1 MNPDL
6 SKKYGRIVVDFV
18 NIADTDRAVFTFL
31 NHLLHHFSFSTDFFE
46 EVKRRFPS
54 IISIAAALSDD
65 EKKLL
70 DIILKKNEI
79 VDQLNN
85 QLKLINYGIDNYD
98 PRARTI
104 SLMSLEW
111 DRDAGGSAPKAKNTG
126 PDAPSGGG
134 FLQTLKLLGL
144 SIVDGPVVIKVDAIR
159 AEIENLLG
167 PIAAGQISNLIM
179 TAHEIEELIL
189 RIGEDQYE
197 KLQQLADERREI
209 FAFHKKIA
217 AIQTDCGDTLNMVI
231 EDRPFYDIPALVE
244 FLEFYNKLEPHR
256 LIIADNDRLI
266 PVFPIDEHE
275 YFAANG
281 IAGWLE
287 VLQKL
292 LAYCLI
298 EFLKSEKSRKHLK
311 KCAACRRYFIA
322 RQPKKQKYCTTACRT
337 NRSKI
342 LKPTLP

>member
-1 MNPDL
+1 MKPDL
-6 SKKYGRIVVDFV
+6 SKKYGLILVDFV
-18 NIADTDRAVFTFL
+18 NIADTDGAVLSFL
-31 NHLLHHFSFSTDFFE
+31 NHLLHHFSFSTNFFE

-70 DIILKKNEI
+70 NIILKKNEI
-79 VDQLNN
+79 VDQLNK
-85 QLKLINYGIDNYD
+85 QFKLINYGIENYD

-111 DRDAGGSAPKAKNTG
+111 NRDTGGSTPKAEKAG
-126 PDAPSGGG
+126 LDAPDGGG

-144 SIVDGPVVIKVDAIR
+144 SIVDGPVTIKIDAIR
-159 AEIENLLG
+159 AEIEDLLG

-179 TAHEIEELIL
+179 KAHEIEELIL
-189 RIGEDQYE
+189 RIGEAKYE
-197 KLQQLADERREI
+197 KLQLLAEEQREI
-209 FAFHKKIA
+209 FDFHKKIA
-217 AIQTDCGDTLNMVI
+217 AIKTDCGDTLKMVV
-231 EDRPFYDIPALVE
+231 EDRPFHDIPALVE
-244 FLEFYNKLEPHR
+244 YLDIYNKLEPHR

-281 IAGWLE
+281 IAGWLD

-311 KCAACRRYFIA
+311 TCATCRRYFIA
-322 RQPKKQKYCTTACRT
+322 RQPKRQKYCTTACRT
-337 NRSKI
+337 NKSKI
-342 LKPTLP
+342 LEPTLP